1 MHWFLHIY
9 SYSFIYVLCSVYIY
23 VYNKYVYIRSLA
35 CMYMSTLHEHA
46 ICMYMFIVSNICIKH
61 MSIYMHLFVV

>member
-1 MHWFLHIY
+1 
-9 SYSFIYVLCSVYIY
+9 
-23 VYNKYVYIRSLA
+23 
-35 CMYMSTLHEHA
+35 MYMSTLHEHA